1 MKALFDSN
9 ILIDYLNGIPAAK
22 KEFQLYEL
30 RAISVITWMEVMV
43 GGAFN
48 DDKITRGF
56 LASFE
61 IIAVTEAVAE
71 RAVKLRR
78 EKRMK
83 LPDAI
88 ILASA
93 IEHGLLFVTRNT
105 KDFDTALP
113 SVRVPYSTA
122 KTS

>member
-9 ILIDYLNGIPAAK
+9 ILIDYLNGIAAAK
-22 KEFQLYEL
+22 KEFQLYES
-30 RAISVITWMEVMV
+30 RAISVVTWMEVMV
-43 GGAFN
+43 GDELE

-61 IIAVTEAVAE
+61 IIAVTETVAE

-105 KDFDTALP
+105 KDFDAKLP
-113 SVRVPYSTA
+113 GVRVPYSMV
-122 KTS
+122 

>member
-9 ILIDYLNGIPAAK
+9 ILIDYLNGMAAAK
-22 KEFQLYEL
+22 KEFQIYES
-30 RAISVITWMEVMV
+30 RAISVVTWMEVML
-43 GGAFN
+43 GGELE
-48 DDKITRGF
+48 DDNVTRGF

-61 IIAVTEAVAE
+61 IIAVTETVAE

-78 EKRMK
+78 DKCMK

-93 IEHGLLFVTRNT
+93 IEYGLLFVTRNT
-105 KDFDTALP
+105 KDFDSRWP
-113 SVRVPYSTA
+113 GVRIPYNI
-122 KTS
+122 K

>member
-1 MKALFDSN
+1 MRALFDSN
-9 ILIDYLNGIPAAK
+9 ILIDYLNGISAAK
-22 KEFQLYEL
+22 KEFQLYES
-30 RAISVITWMEVMV
+30 RTVSVVTWMEVMA
-43 GGAFN
+43 GGEL
-48 DDKITRGF
+48 DDDEITRGF

-61 IIAVTEAVAE
+61 IIAVTESVAE

-83 LPDAI
+83 LPDAV

-105 KDFDTALP
+105 KDFDARWP
-113 SVRVPYSTA
+113 GVRIPYTV
-122 KTS
+122 K

>member
-1 MKALFDSN
+1 M
-9 ILIDYLNGIPAAK
+9 I
-22 KEFQLYEL
+22 
-30 RAISVITWMEVMV
+30 V
-43 GGAFN
+43 GGELN
-48 DDKITRGF
+48 EDSLTRGF

-61 IIAVTEAVAE
+61 VIAVTETVAE

-93 IEHGLLFVTRNT
+93 IEYGLLFVTRNT
-105 KDFDTALP
+105 KDFDSRWP
-113 SVRVPYSTA
+113 GVRIPYSI
-122 KTS
+122 K

>member
-9 ILIDYLNGIPAAK
+9 ILIDYLNGIAAAK
-22 KEFQLYEL
+22 KEFQLYES
-30 RAISVITWMEVMV
+30 RAISVVTWMEVMA
-43 GGAFN
+43 GGEL
-48 DDKITRGF
+48 DGDEITRGF

-61 IIAVTEAVAE
+61 IIAVTESVAE

-105 KDFDTALP
+105 KDFDSRWP
-113 SVRVPYSTA
+113 GVRMPYTV
-122 KTS
+122 K

>member
-1 MKALFDSN
+1 
-9 ILIDYLNGIPAAK
+9 
-22 KEFQLYEL
+22 
-30 RAISVITWMEVMV
+30 MV
-43 GGAFN
+43 GGELEKE
-48 DDKITRGF
+48 DDDSLTRGF

-61 IIAVTEAVAE
+61 VIAVTETVAE

-93 IEHGLLFVTRNT
+93 IEYGLLFVTRNT
-105 KDFDTALP
+105 KDFDSRWP
-113 SVRVPYSTA
+113 GVRIPYSI
-122 KTS
+122 K